1 VLQFGARAVGTVI
14 AVAASISTTATG
26 FIFETF
32 GHRAGFLGLAAVAM
46 IAMAFLWAAMPETRP
61 GKYLD

>member
-1 VLQFGARAVGTVI
+1 VI